1 MVELYINVMLTPG
14 YIKAEERVIK
24 SNFYLRFSERNSKR
38 LKVISDW
45 VNGDPACLS
54 VGSGGYEPLVCGA
67 QDALDVSALA
77 EDLLRSLNWTGR
89 FKVGS
94 CTQLP
99 YPNDKFSKAYC
110 SEVIEHLP
118 SFEDV
123 VRTFEELDR
132 VAVDWLVTTPSRRRG
147 CKNTDPDHKR
157 DFDEEE
163 LRACITPK
171 GYQIFDD
178 GKYFYIVKERGD
190 DEATCFR
197 EIFNRY
203 NGQ

>member
-1 MVELYINVMLTPG
+1 MLTPE
-14 YIKAEERVIK
+14 YIEDEEQVIK
-24 SNFYLRFSERNSKR
+24 QNFYLRNSESKSKR
-38 LKVISDW
+38 LKTISEW

-67 QDALDVSALA
+67 THALDVSSLS
-77 EDLLRSLNWTGR
+77 EDLLKSLGWNGL

-94 CTQLP
+94 CTHLP
-99 YPNDKFSKAYC
+99 YPNNMFSKAYC
-110 SEVIEHLP
+110 TEVIEHLP
-118 SFEDV
+118 SYEDV

-147 CKNTDPDHKR
+147 CHNTDPDHKR

-171 GYQIFDD
+171 DYQIFND
-178 GKYFYIVKERGD
+178 GRYFFIVKERGD
-190 DEATCFR
+190 NNAGCFR

-203 NGQ
+203 NGE